1 MCRQKQLFPVRIQ
14 QVSMTMAELSST
26 PIVRDTPN
34 TRVAAVRFK
43 KFAAKGSK
51 EAVSAMRDVLIDV
64 VSETVKKAI

>member
-1 MCRQKQLFPVRIQ
+1 
-14 QVSMTMAELSST
+14 
-26 PIVRDTPN
+26 
-34 TRVAAVRFK
+34 VRFK

>member
-1 MCRQKQLFPVRIQ
+1 MDD
-14 QVSMTMAELSST
+14 
-26 PIVRDTPN
+26 IVRDTPN